1 MSGLEPAQ
9 NVWALIL
16 QGLDLDVV
24 GTREEEMHTKMVTRV
39 ECNKGEVCT
48 FKPRCKFH
56 HPEGGNVVPER
67 KKSQRKK
74 SVKTIEEALEQL
86 SFHEEQ

>member
-9 NVWALIL
+9 NVRALIL

-24 GTREEEMHTKMVTRV
+24 GTREEEMYTKMVTRV

-48 FKPRCKFH
+48 FKPKCKFH

-67 KKSQRKK
+67 KNPRGKNPPR
-74 SVKTIEEALEQL
+74 QL
-86 SFHEEQ
+86 KRPWSN